1 MSWLSSYMAN
11 SNVADYYNQTQQ
23 HYDRW
28 WSLKKDMALHY
39 GLWFPGTRTF
49 SESLSNTNKFLADLA
64 EINSNMRI
72 LDAGC
77 GVGGSAVYLAKNRN
91 CQVDGITLSEKQ
103 VLRGN
108 ENILKAGVSNLVEI
122 LSMDYTSTSFEDNT
136 FDVVWACESLSS
148 CGDKGDFA
156 KEAARI
162 LKPGGRLVLSDFF
175 RNQHVSKDEPLIN
188 EWCQSWAMAPL
199 STVTEL
205 MSTLEEN
212 GFTAIRV
219 EELSAEISPTVRRL
233 YRGYLLGAIP
243 SKIYNF
249 LFGASPYSRTHY
261 QSGKFQY
268 QSFKK
273 GLWGYRAMICQ
284 LP

>member
-1 MSWLSSYMAN
+1 MAN

-23 HYDRW
+23 HYDQW
-28 WSLKKDMALHY
+28 WNLKKDMALHY
-39 GLWFPGTRTF
+39 GLWFPGTQTF
-49 SESLSNTNKFLADLA
+49 SESLRNTNKYLADLA
-64 EINSNMRI
+64 AINTNTRV

-77 GVGGSAVYLAKNRN
+77 GVGGSAIFLAKNRN
-91 CQVDGITLSEKQ
+91 CQVTGITLSEKQ

-108 ENILKAGVSNLVEI
+108 ENIIKSGVSNRVEI
-122 LSMDYTSTSFEDNT
+122 LFMDYTSTTFQDNT

-148 CGDKGDFA
+148 CHDKRDFA
-156 KEAARI
+156 KEAARV

-175 RNQHVSKDEPLIN
+175 RNNNVPQDDQLIKK
-188 EWCQSWAMAPL
+188 WCQSWAMAPL
-199 STVTEL
+199 STVKEL
-205 MSTLEEN
+205 KSTLEEN
-212 GFTAIRV
+212 GFSSIRV
-219 EELSAEISPTVRRL
+219 KELSAEIAPTVGRL

-243 SKIYNF
+243 SKIYNS
-249 LFGASPYSRTHY
+249 LFGASQYSRTHY

-268 QSFKK
+268 QSFRK